1 MKGYHLVVNA
11 LKAYQ
16 KGLITFGQYLEIKQH
31 EEKFGG
37 KQDENATT
45 TTHQVLRKAK

>member
-1 MKGYHLVVNA
+1 MKGYHLVVDP

-16 KGLITFGQYLEIKQH
+16 KGLIDTAQYLEIKRKQR
-31 EEKFGG
+31 EE
-37 KQDENATT
+37 QDENATT